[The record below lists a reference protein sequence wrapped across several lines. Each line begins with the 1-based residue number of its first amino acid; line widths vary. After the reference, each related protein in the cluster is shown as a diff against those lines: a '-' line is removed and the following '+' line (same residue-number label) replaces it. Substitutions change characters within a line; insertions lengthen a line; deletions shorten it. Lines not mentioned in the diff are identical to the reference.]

1 MISEFKSVLDEL
13 ITFLSNLSA
22 TDFNAE
28 EDICN
33 IEMNVYIVNV

>member
-13 ITFLSNLSA
+13 ITFLSNLSS

-33 IEMNVYIVNV
+33 IEMNVLV